1 MTELFDSSDAVRT
14 AAPLNFARS
23 VTFDRPLKLEH
34 GGELPEVTVVFET
47 YGELSSAGDNAVLVC
62 HALSG
67 DSHVAKHGEDDLP
80 GWWEIMVGPGKHI
93 DTNRWFVI
101 CPNILG
107 GCRGSTGPNSV
118 NPRTGRRY
126 GSEFPLITVGDI
138 VSVQRMLV
146 EHLGIR
152 RLRAVVGGSLG
163 GHMALTWGVRHSEAV
178 RGVVAIATS
187 PRLTSQALAFDI
199 VGRNAIRSDPDF
211 ADGQYYEKGKTP
223 ADGLA
228 IARMLGHITYLSR
241 ESMMQKFDAHRLQ
254 PRHLQT
260 QFETRFSVGSYLAHQ
275 GDKFVE
281 RFDANSYITLTMAMD
296 LFDLGS
302 SPERLAESLRASR
315 CRWLL
320 LSFTSDWLFPPF
332 QSRQIVNALL
342 NNNQPVSYCD
352 VRSECGHDAFLLP
365 NELPLYGGL
374 VQAFLEN
381 IDAETGALGFNG
393 DAVLGPAL
401 PRGSQSDAVVVA
413 SVVSGAEGTFA
424 EAIRAD
430 VIGGKS
436 AEGFVQSCG
445 AAAKA
450 GNAVEQSM
458 FHHRRLDYDLILN
471 LIPESSAVLDLGCG
485 TGGLLARLAARGHK
499 RLVGIELD
507 EQAIL
512 ACVRRG
518 LDVVH
523 ADLNDGLQAFG
534 DAQFDFVV
542 LSQTL
547 QAVRDVEHLVA
558 EMLRVGKQAIV
569 SFPNFAHQP
578 LRRQLAEHGRA
589 PRVLPMQGYHWYNSP
604 DMRFLSI
611 ADFEEFCRE
620 RSIRIHQCVAVDTQ
634 QRHQVFEDANLLAD
648 VAIFVMSA
656 K

>member
-1 MTELFDSSDAVRT
+1 MTDLFDSSDAVRT
-14 AAPLNFARS
+14 AEPLRFARS
-23 VTFDRPLKLEH
+23 VTFEQPLTLEH
-34 GGELPEVTVVFET
+34 GGELPEVTVAYET
-47 YGELSSAGDNAVLVC
+47 YGELNSAGDNAVLLC

-67 DSHVAKHGEDDLP
+67 DSHVARHGDDDLP

-107 GCRGSTGPNSV
+107 GCRGSTGPNSL

-138 VSVQRMLV
+138 VLVQRMLV

-163 GHMALTWGVRHSEAV
+163 GHMALTWGVRHSDAV
-178 RGVVAIATS
+178 RGIVAIATS

-302 SPERLAESLRASR
+302 SPDRLAESLRESR

-320 LSFTSDWLFPPF
+320 LSYTSDWLFPPF

-342 NNNQPVSYCD
+342 SNNQPVSYCD

-365 NELPLYGGL
+365 NELPLYGGM

-381 IDAETGALGFNG
+381 LDGTARSDATENGLSEAVHAASALKTNWPVNEQAAVIAPAAEDCPTAQRCAGRRNGTGA
-393 DAVLGPAL
+393 DREVRSSPA
-401 PRGSQSDAVVVA
+401 
-413 SVVSGAEGTFA
+413 T
-424 EAIRAD
+424 
-430 VIGGKS
+430 
-436 AEGFVQSCG
+436 
-445 AAAKA
+445 
-450 GNAVEQSM
+450 GNVEESM

-471 LIPESSAVLDLGCG
+471 LIPENSAVLDLGCG
-485 TGGLLARLAARGHK
+485 TGGLLARLAARGHQ

-547 QAVRDVEHLVA
+547 QAVRDVERLVA
-558 EMLRVGKQAIV
+558 EMLRVGKRAIV

-578 LRRQLAEHGRA
+578 LRRQLAEQGRA

-604 DMRFLSI
+604 DVRFLSI

-620 RSIRIHQCVAVDTQ
+620 RAIRIHQRVAIDTQ
-634 QRHQVFEDANLLAD
+634 QRREVEEDANLLAD

>member
-1 MTELFDSSDAVRT
+1 MTDLFDSSDAVRT
-14 AAPLNFARS
+14 AEPLRFAQS
-23 VTFDRPLKLEH
+23 VTFQKPLTLEH
-34 GGELPEVTVVFET
+34 GGELPEVTVAYET
-47 YGELSSAGDNAVLVC
+47 YGELNSARDNAVLIC

-67 DSHVAKHGEDDLP
+67 DSHVARHGEDDLP
-80 GWWEIMVGPGKHI
+80 GWWDIMVGPGKPI

-138 VSVQRMLV
+138 VQVQRMLV
-146 EHLGIR
+146 EHLGID

-163 GHMALTWGVRHSEAV
+163 GHMALTWGVRHSDAV
-178 RGVVAIATS
+178 RGIVAIATS

-211 ADGQYYEKGKTP
+211 ADGRYYETGKTP

-281 RFDANSYITLTMAMD
+281 RFDANSYIALTMAMD

-302 SPERLAESLRASR
+302 SPERLAESFRPSR

-320 LSFTSDWLFPPF
+320 LSYTSDWLFPPF
-332 QSRQIVNALL
+332 QSQQMVHALL
-342 NNNQPVSYCD
+342 RNNQRVSYCN

-381 IDAETGALGFNG
+381 IDAAAGTFVFNG
-393 DAVLGPAL
+393 DAVEASAASACSNAGGGVAAASSSAAASITDPISA
-401 PRGSQSDAVVVA
+401 GAIEGNMQS
-413 SVVSGAEGTFA
+413 
-424 EAIRAD
+424 
-430 VIGGKS
+430 
-436 AEGFVQSCG
+436 G
-445 AAAKA
+445 AAAEN
-450 GNAVEQSM
+450 GNVSVEQSM

-471 LIPESSAVLDLGCG
+471 LIPEDAAVLDLGCG
-485 TGGLLARLAARGHK
+485 TGGLLARLAARGHR

-507 EQAIL
+507 EKAIL

-523 ADLNDGLQAFG
+523 ADLNDGLQAFD
-534 DAQFDFVV
+534 DAQFDVVV

-547 QAVRDVEHLVA
+547 QAVRDVERLVA
-558 EMLRVGKQAIV
+558 EMLRVGKRAIV
-569 SFPNFAHQP
+569 SFPNFAHEP
-578 LRRQLAEHGRA
+578 LRRQLAEAGRA
-589 PRVLPMQGYHWYNSP
+589 PRVLPMQGYYWYNSP
-604 DMRFLSI
+604 DVRFLSI

-620 RSIRIHQCVAVDTQ
+620 RSIRVHQCVAIDTQ
-634 QRHQVFEDANLLAD
+634 QRRQVFENANLLAD

-656 K
+656 Q

>member
-1 MTELFDSSDAVRT
+1 MTDLFDSSDAVRT
-14 AAPLNFARS
+14 AEPLRFAQS
-23 VTFDRPLKLEH
+23 VTFNQPLKLEH
-34 GGELPEVTVVFET
+34 GGELPEVTVAYET
-47 YGELSSAGDNAVLVC
+47 YGELNSARDNAVLLC

-67 DSHVAKHGEDDLP
+67 DSHVARHGEDDLP
-80 GWWEIMVGPGKHI
+80 GWWDIMVGAGKPI

-138 VSVQRMLV
+138 VEVQRMLV
-146 EHLGIR
+146 EHLGIS

-163 GHMALTWGVRHSEAV
+163 GHMALTWGVRHSESV
-178 RGVVAIATS
+178 RGIVAIATS

-211 ADGQYYEKGKTP
+211 ADGRYYDTGKTP

-241 ESMMQKFDAHRLQ
+241 ESMMQKFDAHRFQ

-302 SPERLAESLRASR
+302 SPERLAESLRPSQ

-320 LSFTSDWLFPPF
+320 LSYTSDWLFPPF
-332 QSRQIVNALL
+332 QSQQIVNALL
-342 NNNQPVSYCD
+342 RNNQPVSYCN

-381 IDAETGALGFNG
+381 IDAVPRAGGTLDLNGDGVEAPAASSVTETGAHGGVAAKCFANAGG
-393 DAVLGPAL
+393 DA
-401 PRGSQSDAVVVA
+401 QS
-413 SVVSGAEGTFA
+413 
-424 EAIRAD
+424 I
-430 VIGGKS
+430 
-436 AEGFVQSCG
+436 
-445 AAAKA
+445 AAA
-450 GNAVEQSM
+450 GNAEDTVEQSM

-471 LIPESSAVLDLGCG
+471 LIPEDAAVLDLGCG
-485 TGGLLARLAARGHK
+485 TGGLLARLAARGHQ

-507 EQAIL
+507 EKAIL

-523 ADLNDGLQAFG
+523 ADLNDGLQAFA
-534 DAQFDFVV
+534 DAQFDVVV

-547 QAVRDVEHLVA
+547 QAVRDVERLVA
-558 EMLRVGKQAIV
+558 EMLRVGKRAIV
-569 SFPNFAHQP
+569 SFPNFAHEP
-578 LRRQLAEHGRA
+578 LRRQLAELGRA
-589 PRVLPMQGYHWYNSP
+589 PRVLPMQGYYWYNSP
-604 DMRFLSI
+604 DVRFLSI
-611 ADFEEFCRE
+611 ADFEDFCRE
-620 RSIRIHQCVAVDTQ
+620 RSIRVHQCVAIDTQ
-634 QRHQVFEDANLLAD
+634 RRRQVFENANLLAD

>member
-1 MTELFDSSDAVRT
+1 MTDLFDSSDAVRT
-14 AAPLNFARS
+14 AEPLRFAHS
-23 VTFDRPLKLEH
+23 VTFHEPLKLEH
-34 GGELPEVTVVFET
+34 GGELPEVTVAYET
-47 YGELSSAGDNAVLVC
+47 YGALNAARDNAVLVC

-67 DSHVAKHGEDDLP
+67 DSHVAKHSKDDSN
-80 GWWEIMVGPGKHI
+80 GWWDIMVGAGKPI

-138 VSVQRMLV
+138 VLVQRMLV
-146 EHLGIR
+146 EHLGIS

-163 GHMALTWGVRHSEAV
+163 GHMALTWGVRHSDVV
-178 RGVVAIATS
+178 RGIVAIATS
-187 PRLTSQALAFDI
+187 PRLTSQALAFDV

-211 ADGQYYEKGKTP
+211 ADGQYYETGKTP

-228 IARMLGHITYLSR
+228 IARMLAHITYLSR

-302 SPERLAESLRASR
+302 SPDRLAASLRASQ

-320 LSFTSDWLFPPF
+320 LSYTSDWLFPPF
-332 QSRQIVNALL
+332 QSQQIVNALL
-342 NNNQPVSYCD
+342 KNNQPVSYCN

-381 IDAETGALGFNG
+381 LDAAPRSEGMPDVNG
-393 DAVLGPAL
+393 DAINASAG
-401 PRGSQSDAVVVA
+401 A
-413 SVVSGAEGTFA
+413 SVADTGVGSPNDAATVPTADTIEMGSVGRVAE
-424 EAIRAD
+424 
-430 VIGGKS
+430 
-436 AEGFVQSCG
+436 SC
-445 AAAKA
+445 AAMKDRDDAA
-450 GNAVEQSM
+450 QSM
-458 FHHRRLDYDLILN
+458 FHRRRLDYDLILN
-471 LIPESSAVLDLGCG
+471 LIPKDAAVLDLGCG
-485 TGGLLARLAARGHK
+485 TGGLLARLAARGNQ

-534 DAQFDFVV
+534 DAQFDVVV

-547 QAVRDVEHLVA
+547 QAVRDVEGLVA
-558 EMLRVGKQAIV
+558 EMLRVGKRAIV
-569 SFPNFAHQP
+569 SFPNFAHEP
-578 LRRQLAEHGRA
+578 LRRQLAELGRA
-589 PRVLPMQGYHWYNSP
+589 PRVLPMQGYYWYNSP
-604 DMRFLSI
+604 DVRFLSI

-620 RSIRIHQCVAVDTQ
+620 RSIRIHQCVAIDTQ
-634 QRHQVFEDANLLAD
+634 QWRQVYENANLLAD
-648 VAIFVMSA
+648 VAIFVMSVT
-656 K
+656 

>member
-1 MTELFDSSDAVRT
+1 MTDLFDSSDAVRT

-47 YGELSSAGDNAVLVC
+47 YGKLSSAGDNAVLVC

-67 DSHVAKHGEDDLP
+67 DSHVAKHGDDDLP

-126 GSEFPLITVGDI
+126 GSEFPLITVNDI
-138 VSVQRMLV
+138 VLVQRMLV
-146 EHLGIR
+146 EYLGIS

-163 GHMALTWGVRHSEAV
+163 GHMALTWGVRQSDAV
-178 RGVVAIATS
+178 QGIVAIATS

-211 ADGQYYEKGKTP
+211 ADGQYYEKGKAP

-241 ESMMQKFDAHRLQ
+241 ESMMQKFDARRLQ
-254 PRHLQT
+254 PRDLQT

-320 LSFTSDWLFPPF
+320 LSYTSDWLFPPF

-342 NNNQPVSYCD
+342 SNNQPVSYCN

-365 NELPLYGGL
+365 NELPLYGGM
-374 VQAFLEN
+374 VRAFLEN
-381 IDAETGALGFNG
+381 LDCAPCRE
-393 DAVLGPAL
+393 
-401 PRGSQSDAVVVA
+401 
-413 SVVSGAEGTFA
+413 
-424 EAIRAD
+424 
-430 VIGGKS
+430 
-436 AEGFVQSCG
+436 G
-445 AAAKA
+445 AARGKNDPIEAPADSCASLTGNESSSIAAMPERSAADRIELGSA
-450 GNAVEQSM
+450 GAVAGHCARAAGADETVEQSM

-485 TGGLLARLAARGHK
+485 TGGLLARLAARGHR

-547 QAVRDVEHLVA
+547 QAVRDVERLVA
-558 EMLRVGKQAIV
+558 EMLRVGKRAIV

-604 DMRFLSI
+604 DVRFLSI

>member
-1 MTELFDSSDAVRT
+1 MTDLFDSSDAVRT
-14 AAPLNFARS
+14 AEPLRFAHS
-23 VTFDRPLKLEH
+23 VTFNEPLKLEH
-34 GGELPEVTVVFET
+34 GGELPEVTVAYET
-47 YGELSSAGDNAVLVC
+47 YGELNSAGDNAVLLC

-67 DSHVAKHGEDDLP
+67 DSHVARHGDDDLP

-107 GCRGSTGPNSV
+107 GCRGSTGPNSL

-138 VSVQRMLV
+138 VLVQRMLV
-146 EHLGIR
+146 EHLGIG

-163 GHMALTWGVRHSEAV
+163 GHMALTWGVRHSDAV
-178 RGVVAIATS
+178 RGIVAIATS

-211 ADGQYYEKGKTP
+211 ADGQYYDKGKTP

-254 PRHLQT
+254 PRHLHT
-260 QFETRFSVGSYLAHQ
+260 QFETQFSVGSYLAHQ

-302 SPERLAESLRASR
+302 SPDRLAESLRASQ

-320 LSFTSDWLFPPF
+320 LSYTSDWLFPPF

-342 NNNQPVSYCD
+342 SNNQPVSYCD

-365 NELPLYGGL
+365 NELLLYGGM

-381 IDAETGALGFNG
+381 IDGTTRSGATENGKSEAVHAASLAEANSSSNEPAGIKAAAEENG
-393 DAVLGPAL
+393 DMAERGAVSRNATAADRTGPSL
-401 PRGSQSDAVVVA
+401 PTTGS
-413 SVVSGAEGTFA
+413 
-424 EAIRAD
+424 
-430 VIGGKS
+430 
-436 AEGFVQSCG
+436 
-445 AAAKA
+445 
-450 GNAVEQSM
+450 VEESM

-471 LIPESSAVLDLGCG
+471 LIPEGSAVLDLGCG
-485 TGGLLARLAARGHK
+485 TGGLLARLAARGHQ

-547 QAVRDVEHLVA
+547 QAVRDVERLVA
-558 EMLRVGKQAIV
+558 EMLRVGKRAIV

-578 LRRQLAEHGRA
+578 LRRQLAEQGRA

-604 DMRFLSI
+604 DVRFLSI

-620 RSIRIHQCVAVDTQ
+620 RSIRIHQRVAIDTQ
-634 QRHQVFEDANLLAD
+634 QRREVDEDANLLAD
-648 VAIFVMSA
+648 VAIFVMSG

>member
-1 MTELFDSSDAVRT
+1 MTDLFDSSDAVRT
-14 AAPLNFARS
+14 AAPLNYARS
-23 VTFDRPLKLEH
+23 VTFARPLKLEH

-107 GCRGSTGPNSV
+107 GCRGSTGPNSL

-126 GSEFPLITVGDI
+126 GSEFPLITVNDI
-138 VSVQRMLV
+138 VLVQRMLV
-146 EHLGIR
+146 EYLGIS

-163 GHMALTWGVRHSEAV
+163 GHMALTWGVRQSDAV
-178 RGVVAIATS
+178 QGIVAIATS

-241 ESMMQKFDAHRLQ
+241 ESMMQKFDTRRLQ
-254 PRHLQT
+254 SRDLQT

-281 RFDANSYITLTMAMD
+281 RFDANSYISLTLAMD

-320 LSFTSDWLFPPF
+320 LSYTSDWLFPPF

-342 NNNQPVSYCD
+342 GNNQPVSYCD

-365 NELPLYGGL
+365 NELPLYGGM
-374 VQAFLEN
+374 VRAFLEN
-381 IDAETGALGFNG
+381 FDGAPCRDGAPHGNNDPIEAPAKSCAPATGNEPSGIAATPERSAADMIALGSVGAVTGRCARAPGAAET
-393 DAVLGPAL
+393 
-401 PRGSQSDAVVVA
+401 
-413 SVVSGAEGTFA
+413 
-424 EAIRAD
+424 
-430 VIGGKS
+430 
-436 AEGFVQSCG
+436 
-445 AAAKA
+445 
-450 GNAVEQSM
+450 VEQSM

-485 TGGLLARLAARGHK
+485 TGGLLARLAARGHR
-499 RLVGIELD
+499 RLMGIELD

-547 QAVRDVEHLVA
+547 QAVRDVERLVA
-558 EMLRVGKQAIV
+558 EMLRVGQRAIV

-604 DMRFLSI
+604 DVRFLSI

-620 RSIRIHQCVAVDTQ
+620 RAIRIHQCVAVDTQ

>member
-1 MTELFDSSDAVRT
+1 MTDLFDSSDAVRT
-14 AAPLNFARS
+14 AEPLRFAQS
-23 VTFDRPLKLEH
+23 VTFHQPMKLEH
-34 GGELPEVTVVFET
+34 GGELPEVTVAYET
-47 YGELSSAGDNAVLVC
+47 YGELNSARDNAVLLC

-67 DSHVAKHGEDDLP
+67 DSHVARHGEDDLP
-80 GWWEIMVGPGKHI
+80 GWWDIMVGAGKPI

-118 NPRTGRRY
+118 NPLTGRRY

-138 VSVQRMLV
+138 VEVQRMLV

-163 GHMALTWGVRHSEAV
+163 GHMALTWGVRHSDAV
-178 RGVVAIATS
+178 RGIVAIATS

-211 ADGQYYEKGKTP
+211 ADGRYYETGKTP

-302 SPERLAESLRASR
+302 SPERLAESLRPSQ

-320 LSFTSDWLFPPF
+320 LSYTSDWLFPPF
-332 QSRQIVNALL
+332 QSQQIVNALL
-342 NNNQPVSYCD
+342 RNNQPVSYCN

-381 IDAETGALGFNG
+381 IDAEPGKLVFNG
-393 DAVLGPAL
+393 DAVLAPAA
-401 PRGSQSDAVVVA
+401 PRGS
-413 SVVSGAEGTFA
+413 
-424 EAIRAD
+424 EAGD
-430 VIGGKS
+430 TV
-436 AEGFVQSCG
+436 
-445 AAAKA
+445 AAAAASNAQEIA
-450 GNAVEQSM
+450 GNAVGESAKSCAAGANAGGAVEQSM

-471 LIPESSAVLDLGCG
+471 LIPEDAAVLDLGCG
-485 TGGLLARLAARGHK
+485 NGGLLARLAARGHQ

-507 EQAIL
+507 ENAIL

-523 ADLNDGLQAFG
+523 ADLNDGLQAFA
-534 DAQFDFVV
+534 DAQFDVVV

-547 QAVRDVEHLVA
+547 QAVRDVERLVA
-558 EMLRVGKQAIV
+558 EMLRVGKRAIV
-569 SFPNFAHQP
+569 SFPNFAHEP
-578 LRRQLAEHGRA
+578 LRRQLAELGRA
-589 PRVLPMQGYHWYNSP
+589 PRVLPMQGYYWYNSP
-604 DMRFLSI
+604 DVRFLSI

-620 RSIRIHQCVAVDTQ
+620 RSIRVHQCVAIDTQ
-634 QRHQVFEDANLLAD
+634 QRRQVFENANLLAD